1 MSPQVL
7 VGGDPQVSF
16 AHRYEDGGL
25 RDGVGA
31 EVVQLHPI
39 VVQDRPHEVACRH
52 TESPLVEGDEAHD
65 VPRRRGRSGS
75 ARGGNPLRLPLIRE
89 RVK

>member
-1 MSPQVL
+1 

-39 VVQDRPHEVACRH
+39 VV
-52 TESPLVEGDEAHD
+52 
-65 VPRRRGRSGS
+65 
-75 ARGGNPLRLPLIRE
+75 
-89 RVK
+89 